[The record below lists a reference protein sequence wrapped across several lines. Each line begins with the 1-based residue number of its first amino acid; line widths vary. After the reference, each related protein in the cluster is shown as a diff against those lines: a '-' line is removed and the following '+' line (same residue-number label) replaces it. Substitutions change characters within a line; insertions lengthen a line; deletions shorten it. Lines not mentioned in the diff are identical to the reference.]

1 MSVNEYEN
9 DGFDQES
16 INDDHLF
23 NSLHK
28 PIPHIRGDI
37 NIVDVE
43 QDGQQFL
50 YFHDDMHYAT
60 SNFALNRQVAGLLSF
75 FDGTNTVMQIS
86 EKINTNGSHIEP
98 QQILDFVQLLDRN
111 RVLYSDNFRYFAE
124 IDERNFE
131 QKSTRAPSCIN
142 SSYPADPQ
150 EITSV
155 FDKAFSASTSPD
167 YHHEFNKSDIKA
179 LYAPHIDLRI
189 GMKSYAQS
197 FALLKDLTPKRV
209 ILLGTSHYASLYPD
223 IYANTPFIASR
234 KTFQLPLGNVPA
246 DQAVLDD
253 MEARQSELGISFKDR
268 AHRVEHSLE
277 LHLILLRYLWKHSF
291 SIVPVL
297 VGSFDELF
305 YKKDGYLAE
314 KIDSLGSYLY
324 KNFYNDDDTLILIS
338 GDMAHFGRK
347 FGDTLPAQSMFDEV
361 KAFDDDFLA
370 LAEQADRS
378 GMLNHISNGND
389 PYRICG
395 FPPLYSFL
403 SGFNDLKGTS
413 LTYNIW
419 DETERESA
427 VSYGSVVYHR

>member
-1 MSVNEYEN
+1 MSVNEREDNGNNQASVKDDYL
-9 DGFDQES
+9 FD
-16 INDDHLF
+16 
-23 NSLHK
+23 SLHK

-37 NIVDVE
+37 SIVDVE

-60 SNFALNRQVAGLLSF
+60 PNFALNRQVAGLLSF
-75 FDGTNTVMQIS
+75 FDGAKTVMQIS
-86 EKINTNGSHIEP
+86 EQLNTNGSRIEP
-98 QQILDFVQLLDRN
+98 QQILDFVQLLDSN
-111 RVLYSDNFRYFAE
+111 RILYSDNFRHFAE
-124 IDERNFE
+124 IAENNFE

-150 EITSV
+150 EIRSV
-155 FDKAFSASTSPD
+155 FDKAFSETTLLD
-167 YHHEFNKSDIKA
+167 YHHEFKKSDIKA

-209 ILLGTSHYASLYPD
+209 VILGTSHYASLYPD
-223 IYANTPFIASR
+223 IYADTPFIASR
-234 KTFQLPLGNVPA
+234 KTFQLPLGDVPA
-246 DQAVLDD
+246 DQTVLDD
-253 MEARQSELGISFKDR
+253 IEARQSELGISFKDR

-314 KIDSLGSYLY
+314 KIDNFGRYLF
-324 KNFYNDDDTLILIS
+324 KNFYDDDDTLVLIS
-338 GDMAHFGRK
+338 GDLAHFGRK
-347 FGDTLPAQSMFDEV
+347 FGDTRPAQSMFDEV
-361 KAFDDDFLA
+361 KDFDDDFLA
-370 LAEQADRS
+370 HAEQADRS
-378 GMLNHISNGND
+378 GMLHLISDDND

-403 SGFNDLKGTS
+403 SGFNDLNGTS